1 VRHTLVATSQPLT
14 LGKRVPQV
22 LDTENNEYRKCFSL
36 SAHTAYAH
44 TSYLQCFL
52 PFAFHSQR
60 PVRFSA
66 ARPFLSALELPK
78 RKRATLEP
86 AAAARQD
93 AGHVGFIHLGHT
105 RLCKVFGGAAHYGS
119 VTAYQKPFFN
129 VVYDDGHN
137 EVMTG
142 NQLAPLLR
150 VDDAAFADP
159 RRWAFDWTIMTMLKV
174 QGFLPQIASYV
185 RSFGLSLPA
194 QWLGHQVLPAWTPQQ
209 PFCKRRRFF
218 SPTSIDGPSQTPVRT
233 GLWPTTRTPP
243 LSSCG
248 SP

>member
-1 VRHTLVATSQPLT
+1 MLQLECSHSIR
-14 LGKRVPQV
+14 
-22 LDTENNEYRKCFSL
+22 
-36 SAHTAYAH
+36 AHLILAM
-44 TSYLQCFL
+44 
-52 PFAFHSQR
+52 
-60 PVRFSA
+60 FSA
-66 ARPFLSALELPK
+66 IRFPLSTPGSFFCCSPFPFSPGATEAQARHLGACC
-78 RKRATLEP
+78 RR
-86 AAAARQD
+86 AARRRPR
-93 AGHVGFIHLGHT
+93 GFHPLGPHPSVQGLWRRCSLRQRH
-105 RLCKVFGGAAHYGS
+105 RLS
-119 VTAYQKPFFN
+119 KPFFN

-194 QWLGHQVLPAWTPQQ
+194 QWLDLMPDDVDTSTPSMDTAAA
-209 PFCKRRRFF
+209 FCKRRRFF